1 MAVSL
6 TPDAQLRAMDLL
18 DRWGVFASLAILIL
32 VIYRKE
38 IGMLVLSFKREHNA
52 DALLNQMVGAFDK
65 NLVII
70 ERTEKAT
77 ESILK
82 SLDDQVDVMRGVLTV
97 LQEMRVDVVRRNGK

>member
-38 IGMLVLSFKREHNA
+38 IGMLVLSFKCEHNA

-65 NLVII
+65 NLVIF
-70 ERTEKAT
+70 ERTEKTT

>member
-38 IGMLVLSFKREHNA
+38 IGMLVLSLKPLAAIHA
-52 DALLNQMVGAFDK
+52 DRWTDTA
-65 NLVII
+65 
-70 ERTEKAT
+70 
-77 ESILK
+77 
-82 SLDDQVDVMRGVLTV
+82 RGPPETMTR
-97 LQEMRVDVVRRNGK
+97 QAQAA

>member
-38 IGMLVLSFKREHNA
+38 IGMLVLSFKR
-52 DALLNQMVGAFDK
+52 
-65 NLVII
+65 
-70 ERTEKAT
+70 
-77 ESILK
+77 
-82 SLDDQVDVMRGVLTV
+82 
-97 LQEMRVDVVRRNGK
+97 

>member
-38 IGMLVLSFKREHNA
+38 IGALMLSFKREHNA

-65 NLVII
+65 NLLFF
-70 ERTEKAT
+70 ERTDKNT
-77 ESILK
+77 EAILK
-82 SLDDQVDVMRGVLTV
+82 SVEDQVSVMREVLAA
-97 LQEMRVDVVRRNGK
+97 LHEMRIDMVRRSGK

>member
-38 IGMLVLSFKREHNA
+38 IGALLLSFKHEHNA
-52 DALLNQMVGAFDK
+52 DILLLKMNSSFEK
-65 NLVII
+65 NLDYF
-70 ERTEKAT
+70 EKTRAT
-77 ESILK
+77 MVEIRDL
-82 SLDDQVDVMRGVLTV
+82 LRVMVEVQRELRID
-97 LQEMRVDVVRRNGK
+97 LVRDKR